1 MLDPKILRQ
10 NLEHVVEKLRRR
22 GFEMDSDT
30 FLQLE
35 NKRKEA
41 QLAIQSFQTKRN
53 QLSKTIGMAKSK
65 GENPEPLMAEV

>member
-53 QLSKTIGMAKSK
+53 QYQNHWN
-65 GENPEPLMAEV
+65 GEIKRGKPRTLNG